1 MRELIESSGLDGWLE
16 GPSWGMPINP
26 AQLTALLGQMQAQ
39 RRSAATFGA
48 TMVSVWGGGAGGGYL
63 GFFWVG

>member
-39 RRSAATFGA
+39 RRSAAAFGA
-48 TMVSVWGGGAGGGYL
+48 TMVSVCVFGGGGDNL
-63 GFFWVG
+63 VFWGVG